1 MAKSLF
7 SPSWYRVAELKL
19 RLRRHAQIHRQKFR
33 GEIWYVLQDHQTG
46 RFHRLS
52 ASANLMISLMDG
64 YCGFYM
70 AQTSNNLSR
79 DYGISRE
86 AQDAFALES
95 QRRAAH
101 AIAAG

>member
-19 RLRRHAQIHRQKFR
+19 RLRRHAEIHRQKFR

-64 YCGFYM
+64 RRTLHEIWDLVG
-70 AQTSNNLSR
+70 
-79 DYGISRE
+79 
-86 AQDAFALES
+86 
-95 QRRAAH
+95 RRAGDDPPTQDEAIHLLAELH
-101 AIAAG
+101 ASD